1 MPIGSEP
8 SDTIGSMFV
17 RNCTWAFLLVL
28 VAAAAQAQ
36 EPSGPPSRGYTIF
49 LRGTPIGREDVSVR
63 TDASGTSIA
72 SQGRMSVPSSITT
85 RRVEVK
91 YGPDWT
97 PLSFA
102 LDATVNGGDVT
113 ATSTFTENVA
123 RTNGTQTGSPYSR
136 EHAISPQT
144 VVLLPSSFFGAF
156 EAVSRRFVNAPQGT
170 ELRAYVVPQTVT
182 SVKLLASVS
191 ERIQV
196 GKDFFDVVHFE
207 AVWQIPGT
215 GDLGLSITAMKD
227 GSLVRFTVPSQGLDV
242 IRADVAA
249 STSRTQVFSNPGDEA
264 VLIPALG
271 FNIGATVT
279 RPATA
284 AAGTRLPAVILLAG
298 AGINDRDGTAHGVP
312 TLGQLAG
319 AMAKAGYLVV
329 RYDKRGFGQSGGR
342 AESATLGDY
351 ADDARAVVRWLLE
364 RKDVDPKRIA
374 LVGHSEGAWVALLAA
389 AREKRVAAV
398 AFTEAASSTGA
409 DLALEQQR
417 YELDHLQLTPDERE
431 KKVALQKQIQTAVM
445 TGKGWEGISANER
458 KAADTPWLQSFLTF
472 DPAKAIEDLRQ
483 PLLILHGALDKE
495 VPVAHADRL
504 ADLARKSDSK
514 SVEVVTV
521 RGVNHLL
528 VPATTGEIS
537 EYGSLPDRTVSRQV
551 TSAVAEWLAR
561 TLPAKR

>member
-1 MPIGSEP
+1 
-8 SDTIGSMFV
+8 MFV

-342 AESATLGDY
+342 AESSTL
-351 ADDARAVVRWLLE
+351 ADQAEDVRSVVRWLNE
-364 RKDVDPKRIA
+364 RKDVDQKRIA
-374 LVGHSEGAWVALLAA
+374 VVGHSEGAWVALLAGA
-389 AREKRVAAV
+389 KERKLAAV
-398 AFTEAASSTGA
+398 ASLAGAGSTGA
-409 DLALEQQR
+409 DLVLDQQQKALEQSSLSPQDR
-417 YELDHLQLTPDERE
+417 ASR
-431 KKVALQKQIQTAVM
+431 VALQKQIHAAVLS
-445 TGKGWEGISANER
+445 GKGWEGVPPNVR
-458 KAADTPWLQSFLTF
+458 KEADTPWMQSVLTF
-472 DPAKAIEDLRQ
+472 DPARTLEDVRQ
-483 PLLILHGALDKE
+483 PLLFVHGALDHE
-495 VPVAHADRL
+495 VEPSNAERL
-504 ADLARKSDSK
+504 AEMARKDSKSK
-514 SVEVVTV
+514 SVELVVV

-528 VPATTGEIS
+528 TPAVTGEVR
-537 EYGSLPDRTVSRQV
+537 EYASLDDRTVSKD
-551 TSAVAEWLAR
+551 VAEALNVWLAKTFAAVR
-561 TLPAKR
+561 